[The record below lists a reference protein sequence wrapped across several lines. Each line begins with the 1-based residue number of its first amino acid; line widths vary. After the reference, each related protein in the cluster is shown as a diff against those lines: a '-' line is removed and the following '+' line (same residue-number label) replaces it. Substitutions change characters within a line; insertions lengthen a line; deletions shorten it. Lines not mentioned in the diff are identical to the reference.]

1 MRGSLGAIIPAMA
14 SLGTL
19 YTFLVSTPLFSL
31 QTPYSLTMYQ
41 VGHLTESWRTVAYSQ
56 LASALLL
63 GLATAIA
70 PESPYWLVERGRWV
84 PFPTHPWIG
93 QPD

>member
-19 YTFLVSTPLFSL
+19 YTFLVSTLL
-31 QTPYSLTMYQ
+31 ANILLTDSDQ
-41 VGHLTESWRTVAYSQ
+41 VGYLAESWRTVAYSQ

-84 PFPTHPWIG
+84 PFPTHPWS
-93 QPD
+93 D

>member
-31 QTPYSLTMYQ
+31 QTSYSLTMYQ
-41 VGHLTESWRTVAYSQ
+41 VGHLTWRTVAYSQ

-70 PESPYWLVERGRWV
+70 PESPYWLVERGRGV
-84 PFPTHPWIG
+84 PFPTHP
-93 QPD
+93 QP

>member
-1 MRGSLGAIIPAMA
+1 M
-14 SLGTL
+14 
-19 YTFLVSTPLFSL
+19 
-31 QTPYSLTMYQ
+31 
-41 VGHLTESWRTVAYSQ
+41 TESWRTVAYSQ

-84 PFPTHPWIG
+84 SDQLFQSTLALG
-93 QPD
+93 SLG